1 MNIIVC
7 VKQVPSTTQV
17 EVDPVTGV
25 LKRDGVSGKL
35 NPYDLFAIET
45 AVKIKEEKENTVVKT
60 ISMGPPQAIPSLL
73 ETLYMGADEAY
84 LLSDRKFAGADVH
97 ATSYALKSG
106 VEKVGSFDLI
116 VCGKQTTDGD
126 TAQVGPE
133 MAEMLGVEHVTNVL
147 SVDSID
153 DNFVTVTINLDDCI
167 QTQKMKL
174 PCLITIEKDACT
186 PRLPSYKRKKEIDKD
201 CVKVITAGDIEN
213 LDENRLG
220 LKGSPTQV
228 ERIFPP
234 EKNSDKQMFC
244 ESGEDSAKKIVEIL
258 KSKKLV

>member
-7 VKQVPSTTQV
+7 VKQVPSTSQV
-17 EVDPVTGV
+17 EVDPITGV

-45 AVKIKEEKENTVVKT
+45 AVEIKEKTENTVVKT
-60 ISMGPPQAIPSLL
+60 ISMGPPQAIPSLM

-106 VEKVGSFDLI
+106 VQKIGGFDLI
-116 VCGKQTTDGD
+116 ICGKQTTDGD

-133 MAEMLGVEHVTNVL
+133 MAEMLGIEHTTNVI
-147 SVDSID
+147 SVDSIEKD
-153 DNFVTVTINLDDCI
+153 SVTVTFNLDDVI

-174 PCLITIEKDACT
+174 PCLITVEKDANT
-186 PRLPSYKRKKEIDKD
+186 PRLPSYKRKKAIDKD
-201 CVKVITAGDIEN
+201 AVKIITSNDFID
-213 LDENRLG
+213 LDENKLG

-234 EKNSDKQMFC
+234 EKNSDKQIFE
-244 ESGEDSAKKIVEIL
+244 ESAENSANKIAQIL

>member
-1 MNIIVC
+1 MNIVVC

-25 LKRDGVSGKL
+25 LKRDGVSSKL

-45 AVKIKEEKENTVVKT
+45 SVRIKEKTENTVVKS

-73 ETLYMGADEAY
+73 ETLYMGTDEAY

-106 VEKVGSFDLI
+106 VEKIGDFDLI
-116 VCGKQTTDGD
+116 ICGKQTTDGD

-133 MAEMLGVEHVTNVL
+133 MAEMLGIEHVTNVL
-147 SVDSID
+147 SVDEID
-153 DNFVTVTINLDDCI
+153 DKSVTVTINLDDCI

-174 PCLITIEKDACT
+174 PCLIAIDKDACT
-186 PRLPSYKRKKEIDKD
+186 PRLPSYKRKKAIDKD
-201 CVKVITAGDIEN
+201 CVKVITANDLEN

-234 EKNSDKQMFC
+234 EKNSDKQMFN
-244 ESGEDSAKKIVEIL
+244 ESGENSAKKILEIL
-258 KSKKLV
+258 KSNKLV